1 VGERELRLEKRIRPS
16 VHATLDAPA
25 RADTEPTTAEKIAK
39 LPWSIF
45 ANSANTIFGQFTLL
59 GAIFVLFLN
68 NLGLSK
74 SAIGFLLSLF
84 PFFGLTALFTA
95 PAVARFGYKRTYV
108 TFWTAR
114 KVVTAGLLLTPL
126 VLARFGTNVA
136 SGYVGI
142 IVATFAICRAI
153 GETGS
158 YPWIQEYIPA
168 SVRGKYSANE
178 NTAVTIANLAAVGV
192 AGYVVG
198 RTTGLTGFMIL
209 IAAGVIFGFI
219 TVYGLS
225 RLPGGAPVRG
235 GYDHRSLPQR
245 LAGPARD
252 GDFRRYLIG
261 AGLLT
266 LAWGPIG
273 SFLPLFMQDQIGLS
287 AEQVVWLQA
296 GTFIGGLISGYVWG
310 WAADRYGSRPVMLSG
325 MYLLAVLP
333 FFWLLMPRHMPLSVP
348 IAIGVALLQGL
359 IGLAWSIGSTRQL
372 FVNLVPPEHKSDYM
386 ALNYA
391 WMGAVGGLSQV
402 LGGRLID
409 LSKGLTGHIF
419 FIPLDPYTALFAG
432 GIALPVLG
440 AVLLSRIRADSRYSV
455 PEFAGMFLQGNPLMA
470 AELVIRYGRA
480 RDERSTVSLTAQL
493 GQSKS
498 LLTVEELLEGLADPR
513 FNVRFEAI
521 LSMARMPS
529 DARVIEALAEIVKSG
544 EPALSVV
551 AAWALGRI
559 GDARAIPALRPGLES
574 QYRSVRA
581 HTVRALGTLRDQ
593 ELGAVLLERF
603 LSEPDDGIRMAYASA
618 MGKLQVAEAVGPL
631 LDFLRSRQESG
642 ARLELALILARLIGG
657 EEHFI
662 QIWRQ
667 ARADASTG
675 LSQAT
680 SAVLRRADR
689 LPILDNQAHHL
700 NLCADA
706 FARGELDAGAAQLTT
721 LIGYL
726 SLDQLTEA
734 RAAVLR
740 ECAAEL
746 AQHKAARQEYV
757 LLALHALSPHPQHF
771 APIPGAT
778 KAAIE

>member
-1 VGERELRLEKRIRPS
+1 
-16 VHATLDAPA
+16 
-25 RADTEPTTAEKIAK
+25 
-39 LPWSIF
+39 
-45 ANSANTIFGQFTLL
+45 
-59 GAIFVLFLN
+59 
-68 NLGLSK
+68 
-74 SAIGFLLSLF
+74 
-84 PFFGLTALFTA
+84 
-95 PAVARFGYKRTYV
+95 VARFGFKRTYV
-108 TFWTAR
+108 TFWGAR
-114 KVVTAGLLLTPL
+114 KVVTAFLLLTPL
-126 VLARFGTNVA
+126 VLAKFGTNAA

-178 NTAVTIANLAAVGV
+178 NTAVTVSNLAAVGV

-235 GYDHRSLPQR
+235 PIVHRSLRQR
-245 LAGPARD
+245 LALPARD
-252 GDFRRYLIG
+252 GDFRRYLVG

-273 SFLPLFMQDQIGLS
+273 SFLPLFMRDQIGLS

-296 GTFIGGLISGYVWG
+296 GTFIGGLVSGYVWG

-333 FFWLLMPRHMPLSVP
+333 IFWLLMPRNTPASLP
-348 IAIGVALLQGL
+348 IALGVALLQGL
-359 IGLAWSIGSTRQL
+359 ITLGWSIGSTRQL

-409 LSKGLTGHIF
+409 LMKGLNGQIAF
-419 FIPLDPYTALFAG
+419 VPLDPYTLLLAS
-432 GIALPVLG
+432 GIVLPVLV
-440 AVLLSRIRADSRYSV
+440 AVLLSRIRADSRYTV

-470 AELVIRYGRA
+470 AELVIRYSRA
-480 RDERSTVSLTAQL
+480 RDEQATVSLTEQL
-493 GQSKS
+493 GQSRS

-521 LSMARMPS
+521 LAMARMP
-529 DARVIEALAEIVKSG
+529 AEPRVVDALAEIVSTG

-559 GDARAIPALRPGLES
+559 GDPRAIPALRPGLDS

-581 HTVRALGTLRDQ
+581 HTVRALGTLRDD
-593 ELGAVLLERF
+593 ELAGTLLARF
-603 LSEPDDGIRMAYASA
+603 QGETDHGLRMAYASA
-618 MGKLQVAEAVGPL
+618 MGKLGIIEAVDPL
-631 LDFLRSRQESG
+631 LHFLRTRQETG
-642 ARLELALILARLIGG
+642 PRLELALILARLIGG

-667 ARADASTG
+667 ARAEASTG

-680 SAVLRRADR
+680 TSLMRRADR
-689 LPILDNQAHHL
+689 LAVLDDQGP
-700 NLCADA
+700 NLTRCADA
-706 FARGELDAGAAQLTT
+706 FARGGLDEGAEHLQSLIAQL
-721 LIGYL
+721 
-726 SLDQLTEA
+726 SLEQMSAA
-734 RAAVLR
+734 RAGVLR
-740 ECAAEL
+740 ECAARLREFGSS
-746 AQHKAARQEYV
+746 RQEYI
-757 LLALHALSPHPQHF
+757 LLALHGLSPEANWI
-771 APIPGAT
+771 APAPAHEAAAT
-778 KAAIE
+778 RR

>member
-1 VGERELRLEKRIRPS
+1 V
-16 VHATLDAPA
+16 DAIVNTPV
-25 RADTEPTTAEKIAK
+25 RSDREPTTAEKIAK

-45 ANSANTIFGQFTLL
+45 ANSANTIFGQFTLF
-59 GAIFVLFLN
+59 GSIFVLFLN

-74 SAIGFLLSLF
+74 TAIGFLLSLF

-95 PAVARFGYKRTYV
+95 PAVARFGFKRTYV
-108 TFWTAR
+108 TFWGLR
-114 KVVTAGLLLTPL
+114 KVVTAGLLLTPF
-126 VLARFGTNVA
+126 VLARFGTSAA
-136 SGYVGI
+136 SGYVAV
-142 IVATFAICRAI
+142 IVAGFAICRAI

-178 NTAVTIANLAAVGV
+178 NTAVTISNLIAVGI

-198 RTTGLTGFMIL
+198 RSTGMSGFMSL
-209 IAAGVIFGFI
+209 IAAGVVFGFI
-219 TVYGLS
+219 AVWGLS

-235 GYDHRSLPQR
+235 AYDTRGLRQR

-252 GDFRRYLIG
+252 RDFRRYLIG

-296 GTFIGGLISGYVWG
+296 GTFIGGLVSGYVWG
-310 WAADRYGSRPVMLSG
+310 WAADRFGSRVVMLSG

-333 FFWLLMPRHMPLSVP
+333 IFWLLMPRHAAISLS
-348 IAIGVALLQGL
+348 IALGVALLQGL
-359 IGLAWSIGSTRQL
+359 ITLGWSIGSTRQL
-372 FVNLVPPEHKSDYM
+372 FVNLVPPQHKSDYM

-409 LSKGLTGHIF
+409 LTKGLSGQIF
-419 FIPLDPYTALFAG
+419 FFPLDPYTVLFAG
-432 GIALPVLG
+432 GIVLPVVG
-440 AVLLSRIRADSRYSV
+440 ALLLSSIRADSRYSV

-480 RDERSTVSLTAQL
+480 RDEQSTVSLTEQL

-521 LSMARMPS
+521 LAMARVPS
-529 DARVIEALAEIVKSG
+529 DAHVIEALAEIVKSG

-581 HTVRALGTLRDQ
+581 HTVRALGTLRD
-593 ELGAVLLERF
+593 EEMGAALLERF
-603 LSEPDDGIRMAYASA
+603 QTEPDHGIRMAYASA
-618 MGKLQVAEAVGPL
+618 IGKLQVVEAVGPL
-631 LDFLRSRQESG
+631 LDFLRTRQETG

-657 EEHFI
+657 EQHFI
-662 QIWRQ
+662 QLWRH
-667 ARADASTG
+667 ARAEASTG

-680 SAVLRRADR
+680 TELLRRADR
-689 LPILDNQAHHL
+689 LLLLDNQAHHL
-700 NLCADA
+700 SLCADA
-706 FARGELDAGAAQLTT
+706 FARGEMDEGALHLKS
-721 LIGYL
+721 LIDHL
-726 SLDQLTEA
+726 SLEQLNGA
-734 RAAVLR
+734 RVAVLR
-740 ECAAEL
+740 ECAAQL
-746 AQHKAARQEYV
+746 AEHKSARQEYV
-757 LLALHALSPHPQHF
+757 LLALHALSPDPHLF
-771 APIPGAT
+771 VTALDRGKIG
-778 KAAIE
+778 

>member
-1 VGERELRLEKRIRPS
+1 MKPS
-16 VHATLDAPA
+16 LDASVNAPA
-25 RADTEPTTAEKIAK
+25 RVGREPTTAEKIRK

-45 ANSANTIFGQFTLL
+45 ANSANTIFGQFTLF
-59 GAIFVLFLN
+59 GSIFVLFLN
-68 NLGLSK
+68 TLGLSK

-95 PAVARFGYKRTYV
+95 PTVARFGFKRTYV
-108 TFWTAR
+108 TFWGAR
-114 KVVTAGLLLTPL
+114 KVVTAGLLFTPL
-126 VLARFGTNVA
+126 VLARFGTNAA
-136 SGYVGI
+136 SGYVAI
-142 IVATFAICRAI
+142 IVAAFAICRAI

-178 NTAVTIANLAAVGV
+178 NTAVTVANLAAVGV

-209 IAAGVIFGFI
+209 IAVGVVFGAI

-225 RLPGGAPVRG
+225 RLPGGAPVTG
-235 GYDHRSLPQR
+235 PIVHRSLRQR
-245 LAGPARD
+245 LARPARD
-252 GDFRRYLIG
+252 GDFRRFLIG
-261 AGLLT
+261 SSLLT

-273 SFLPLFMQDQIGLS
+273 SFLPLFMHDQIGLS

-296 GTFIGGLISGYVWG
+296 GTFIGGLMSGYAWG

-325 MYLLAVLP
+325 MYLLAGLP
-333 FFWLLMPRHMPLSVP
+333 IFWLLMPRQTALSLP
-348 IAIGVALLQGL
+348 IALGVALLQGL
-359 IGLAWSIGSTRQL
+359 ITLGWSIGSTRQL

-409 LSKGLTGHIF
+409 LMKGLTGQIAF
-419 FIPLDPYTALFAG
+419 VPLDPYTLLFAG
-432 GIALPVLG
+432 GIVLPVLG

-480 RDERSTVSLTAQL
+480 RDEQATVSLTEQL

-521 LSMARMPS
+521 LAMARVPS
-529 DARVIEALAEIVKSG
+529 DARVIEALADIVKSG

-559 GDARAIPALRPGLES
+559 GDPRAIPALRPGLES

-581 HTVRALGTLRDQ
+581 HSVRALGTLRDD
-593 ELGAVLLERF
+593 ELGATLLERF
-603 LSEPDDGIRMAYASA
+603 QSETDHGLRMAYASA
-618 MGKLQVAEAVGPL
+618 MGKLLIVEAVGPL
-631 LDFLRSRQESG
+631 LAFLRTRQETG
-642 ARLELALILARLIGG
+642 ARLELALVLTRLIGG

-667 ARADASTG
+667 ARAEASTG

-680 SAVLRRADR
+680 STLLRRADR
-689 LPILDNQAHHL
+689 LPILDDQAARL
-700 NLCADA
+700 SQCADS
-706 FARGELDAGAAQLTT
+706 FARGELDEGAGHLRS
-721 LIGYL
+721 LIEYL
-726 SLDQLTEA
+726 SLDQLAEA
-734 RAAVLR
+734 RVAVLR
-740 ECAAEL
+740 ECAAQLRE
-746 AQHKAARQEYV
+746 HGAARQEYV
-757 LLALHALSPHPQHF
+757 LLALHALSPEAHIGLLTPR
-771 APIPGAT
+771 
-778 KAAIE
+778 